1 MERADIVEKTQTVPE
16 EHVHEAT
23 SLDRS
28 TAIDE
33 LFQQQATERDR
44 AKREALLH
52 RIQKLTVERVM
63 FAPIMDNRGLIDVGA
78 RVAEHTINSIPL
90 HPFPSLEAHIL
101 KGWERATCNVR
112 RSFSCVWD
120 RFANRPYTWSQRRK
134 GELRM
139 RWKWFGLLMLA
150 MLAVLSVAPCR
161 AGAPTGQPQGT
172 LTVAVATF
180 GNERWLPETYP
191 GAEDVVL
198 KPMMENLLSRDARS
212 GELIPL
218 LAERWEVMD
227 GGRTWKFYLRKGVPF
242 HGGHGEVTAEDVK
255 YTFATIAKEG
265 SANGLA
271 PEFRQIT
278 SMEVTD
284 PYTLTIRFARPFV
297 IFGNRVTQGLFASS
311 AFIHA
316 KHYRDTVGDE
326 GVDRHPIGTGP
337 WKFVEHIRGDR
348 IVYEAVE
355 NHWRAVPHF
364 KRLVFLKVPE
374 PATRMAMLRAG
385 SVDVI
390 ETGGEYAEELKKVGV
405 RMLVMPNTAWVWVIL
420 GGQWP
425 GQPTYDAN
433 VPWALPDA
441 ERARKVRL
449 ALNLAVDKHA
459 IIQQV
464 LGGLGTP
471 AGAVNFYPADPWASP
486 EVLRP
491 YPYDPARAKAL
502 LGEAGY
508 PNGFEV
514 TLNLTAWPGRGFLPD
529 VGEAVATYWEKI
541 GLKVKRRPVD
551 RAVFSADFRKRS
563 YAGVALAYAGP
574 IIAPEPWELF
584 VRLAYSKAAAHL
596 LLEHPTLDAFIER
609 LGAEPSYEARVRIM
623 REELGPWLYEYMPAV
638 SIGATHS
645 IAGVG
650 QKIGEW
656 PLIPGHMGLHN
667 WEYITR
673 TR

>member
-1 MERADIVEKTQTVPE
+1 MKG
-16 EHVHEAT
+16 EAM
-23 SLDRS
+23 
-28 TAIDE
+28 I
-33 LFQQQATERDR
+33 
-44 AKREALLH
+44 
-52 RIQKLTVERVM
+52 
-63 FAPIMDNRGLIDVGA
+63 
-78 RVAEHTINSIPL
+78 
-90 HPFPSLEAHIL
+90 
-101 KGWERATCNVR
+101 
-112 RSFSCVWD
+112 
-120 RFANRPYTWSQRRK
+120 QRRC
-134 GELRM
+134 
-139 RWKWFGLLMLA
+139 F
-150 MLAVLSVAPCR
+150 AVLTIVKLALVLAAASPA
-161 AGAPTGQPQGT
+161 ATPTPHPEGT

-180 GNERWLPETYP
+180 GNERWLPHLYP

-198 KPMMENLLSRDARS
+198 KPMMENLLSRDVNT

-218 LAERWEVMD
+218 LAERWEVLA
-227 GGRTWKFYLRKGVPF
+227 GGRAWTFHLRKGVPF

-255 YTFATIAKEG
+255 YTFTAIAQEG

-271 PEFRQIT
+271 PEFRLVT
-278 SMEVTD
+278 SLEIAD
-284 PYTLTIRFARPFV
+284 PYTLTVHFAKPFV
-297 IFGNRVTQGLFASS
+297 TFGNRVTQGLFASS
-311 AFIHA
+311 AFIHS
-316 KHYRDTVGDE
+316 KTYRETSGDE
-326 GVDRHPIGTGP
+326 GVERHPIGTGP

-390 ETGGEYAEELKKVGV
+390 ETGGEYAEELKNLGV

-425 GQPTYDAN
+425 TQPTYDST

-449 ALNLAVDKHA
+449 ALNLAVDKRA
-459 IIQQV
+459 IIQRV

-471 AGAVNFYPADPWASP
+471 AGAVNFYPAAPWAT
-486 EVLRP
+486 EALVQP
-491 YPYDPARAKAL
+491 YPFDPAKAKAL
-502 LGEAGY
+502 LAEAGY

-514 TLNLTAWPGRGFLPD
+514 TMNLTAWPGRGFLPD
-529 VGEAVATYWEKI
+529 VGEAVATYWEKV

-596 LLEHPTLDAFIER
+596 MLEHPTLDAFIER
-609 LGAEPSYEARVRIM
+609 LGAEPSDAERVRIM
-623 REELGPWLYEYMPAV
+623 REELGPWLYEYVPAV

-645 IAGVG
+645 IVGVG
-650 QKIGEW
+650 PRVGEW

-667 WEYITR
+667 WEYVTR
-673 TR
+673 MR